1 MTSGNDSIEDVID
14 ILLVEPNPGDTRLFT
29 ENFRDAKL
37 MNTVHAVSD
46 GDAALDFLHQ
56 RGEYADASPPDI
68 ILLEPQLPGTSGMDV
83 LAELDGEPI
92 LSDIP
97 VAVLTSSEM
106 GEAIVQSHGL
116 EADFYVRKPVEPAD
130 FVSFVDE
137 IEEFWFAIVREPS
150 ET

>member
-1 MTSGNDSIEDVID
+1 MTTGNGGIEDVID

-37 MNTVHAVSD
+37 VNTVHAVSD
-46 GDAALDFLHQ
+46 GDAALDFLYQ

-68 ILLEPQLPGTSGMDV
+68 VLLEPQLPGTSGMDV
-83 LAELDGEPI
+83 LAELNGEPI
-92 LSDIP
+92 LAEIP
-97 VAVLTSSEM
+97 VAVLTSSDV
-106 GEAIVQSHGL
+106 GESIVQSHGL

-130 FVSFVDE
+130 FVAFVDE
-137 IEEFWFAIVREPS
+137 IEEFWFAIVRRPS

>member
-1 MTSGNDSIEDVID
+1 MTTGNAGIEDAID

-37 MNTVHAVSD
+37 VNTVHAVSD

-83 LAELDGEPI
+83 LAELNGEPI
-92 LSDIP
+92 LADIP
-97 VAVLTSSEM
+97 VAVLTSSEV
-106 GEAIVQSHGL
+106 GESIVQSHGL

-130 FVSFVDE
+130 FVAFVDE